1 MGALTMLAH
10 FHYCCNKG
18 TQPFAKALDP
28 SGLQELAEAAELNAE
43 QVQFVRD
50 TAIWVK
56 ERGR

>member
-1 MGALTMLAH
+1 MLAH